1 MILANL
7 SVPLLGLVDTAI
19 LGHLEN
25 ASTLAAAA
33 LGAHLISLLFWSF
46 GFLRMSTTGLTSRL
60 YGAKNLPEVKAA
72 LLRALLISAALAC
85 MLMLIGRLTLGPLT
99 TLLSSNTHISALS
112 ATYLNIRIW
121 SAPATLATYCFVGW
135 FIGLGNSRAA
145 LIVLLIT
152 NISNGLLDY
161 WLIVIL
167 QLDIRGAALA
177 SVLAEYIGL
186 ITAVIICL
194 SIFKTGSLT
203 QVIRAKLLDRKKFS
217 ALLGANLDLFLRTI
231 SLLLVFIII
240 SSAGV
245 RLSPE
250 VAAANA
256 ILLNLLAFSAYAMD
270 GFAYAAESLCG
281 RAWGKRDFR
290 EFWLIAKESTLLAL
304 IVGIGF
310 FVTFLVLQ
318 EPILALYTNLV
329 SVINEARAV
338 YLWLVFLPL
347 IAIWCYQLDGIFIGI
362 GHTQTMRNAMLFS
375 FLLVFLP
382 LFFLNQN
389 QSNAAIWLAFSVF
402 HMARVISLALPLI
415 AIYRTQKREA

>member
-19 LGHLEN
+19 LGHLDS

-33 LGAHLISLLFWSF
+33 LGAHIIALFFWSF

-60 YGAKNLPEVKAA
+60 YGAQDFSEVKAS
-72 LLRALLISAALAC
+72 LIRSLLIAACIAVTIFIVGQIL
-85 MLMLIGRLTLGPLT
+85 LEFLTKH
-99 TLLSSNTHISALS
+99 LSKNESIASLS
-112 ATYLNIRIW
+112 AEYLYIRIW

-135 FIGLGNSRAA
+135 FIGIGNSRAA

-161 WLIVIL
+161 WLIVVL

-177 SVLAEYIGL
+177 SVCAEYIGL
-186 ITAVIICL
+186 ITAMIICF
-194 SIFKTGSLT
+194 SSFKAGALA
-203 QVIRAKLLDRKKFS
+203 QVVRAKLLNRNKFS
-217 ALLGANLDLFLRTI
+217 ELLEANLDLFLRTL
-231 SLLLVFIII
+231 SLLLVFIIV

-290 EFWLIAKESTLLAL
+290 EFWLIAKESTVLAL
-304 IVGIGF
+304 IVGIAF
-310 FVTFLVLQ
+310 FLTFLTLE
-318 EPILALYTNLV
+318 EPILALYTNLDE
-329 SVINEARAV
+329 VILEASTV
-338 YLWLVFLPL
+338 YLWLAFLPL

-375 FLLVFLP
+375 FLLIFLP
-382 LFFLNQN
+382 LFFLTKNQGN
-389 QSNAAIWLAFSVF
+389 TSIWLTFSVF
-402 HMARVISLALPLI
+402 HVARVISLGLPLMT
-415 AIYRTQKREA
+415 IYQTQKREA